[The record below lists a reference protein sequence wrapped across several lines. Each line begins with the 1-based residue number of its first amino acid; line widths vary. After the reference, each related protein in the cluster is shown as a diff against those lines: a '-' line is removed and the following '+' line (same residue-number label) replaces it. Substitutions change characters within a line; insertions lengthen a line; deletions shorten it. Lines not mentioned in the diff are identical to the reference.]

1 MQVAQRIYN
10 PFVTPLPLPTIPRA
24 TRLLLLLRTR
34 VWRRVVVFFS
44 RRRLQGKDFLHFRRG
59 RFRDFRRFPLI
70 VQRVGKRGG

>member
-24 TRLLLLLRTR
+24 TRLLLLLR

-59 RFRDFRRFPLI
+59 RFRDFRGFPLI